1 MDRQKLTILTDLKYY
16 TEAFTIALKCTKD
29 DFKIKPFNGKS
40 DSGPMIS
47 QYKDRTY
54 LIYETDDLYKYAEEC
69 LTDPHLAMD
78 LRPGDVED
86 LMESAYTTEDFY
98 GKLLSIIDKDDR
110 IELSLML
117 GIHNTTGD
125 DFWSV
130 CSRFADP
137 LLYGKVIVAAGQT
150 FDLDALKIELVELFM
165 QRGEEILCAY
175 TNGLFS
181 EVILNENTNEEKYFM
196 IHDTGLHYD

>member
-1 MDRQKLTILTDLKYY
+1 MTDLKHY

-40 DSGPMIS
+40 SSGPMIS

-54 LIYETDDLYKYAEEC
+54 LIYDTDDLYNYAEEC
-69 LTDPHLAMD
+69 LTDPHLAIG

-86 LMESAYTTEDFY
+86 LMEFTYTTKDFY
-98 GKLLSIIDKDDR
+98 GKLLSILDKEER

-117 GIHNTTGD
+117 GIHNATGD
-125 DFWSV
+125 DFWGV

-137 LLYGKVIVAAGQT
+137 LLYGKTIVAAGET
-150 FDLDALKIELVELFM
+150 FELEALKGELVEMFM
-165 QRGEEILCAY
+165 QRGDEFLSVHVDGTFA
-175 TNGLFS
+175 
-181 EVILNENTNEEKYFM
+181 EVILNEDTEQEKYFM
-196 IHDTGLHYD
+196 IHDSEFSYD

>member
-1 MDRQKLTILTDLKYY
+1 MTDLKDY
-16 TEAFTIALKCTKD
+16 TEAFTLALKCTKD
-29 DFKIKPFNGKS
+29 DFKIKPFNDKS
-40 DSGPMIS
+40 DLGPMIS
-47 QYKDRTY
+47 QYKDKTY

-78 LRPGDVED
+78 LRPEDVED
-86 LMESAYTTEDFY
+86 LMELAYTTEDFY
-98 GKLLSIIDKDDR
+98 RKLLSISDKEDR

-117 GIHNTTGD
+117 GIYNATDD

-130 CSRFADP
+130 CSKFADP

-150 FDLDALKIELVELFM
+150 FNLDALKVELVELFM

-175 TNGLFS
+175 ADGLFS
-181 EVILNENTNEEKYFM
+181 EVILNENTDQEKYFM
-196 IHDTGLHYD
+196 IHDTGFHYD